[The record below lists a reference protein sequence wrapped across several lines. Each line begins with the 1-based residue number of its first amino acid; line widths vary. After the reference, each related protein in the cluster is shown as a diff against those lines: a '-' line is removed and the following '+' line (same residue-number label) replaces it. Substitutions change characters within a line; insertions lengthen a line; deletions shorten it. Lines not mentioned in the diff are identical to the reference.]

1 MAHCMEIRRCR
12 TPAQKPSAA
21 HTVEL
26 WENVRHTAGFGRG
39 VVRIS
44 EIPARAAG
52 QLGMLPLV
60 EDEPT
65 ARSDTVQR
73 VVQPPNV
80 IGALDRGTEGTSLVT
95 RQRGEQVP
103 RLISRDV
110 SAARGRSTGKIS
122 SSCSIAL

>member
-44 EIPARAAG
+44 QIPAVAAG
-52 QLGMLPLV
+52 QPAMLARV
-60 EDEPT
+60 DDEPT
-65 ARSDTVQR
+65 ASFEHRSERRPT
-73 VVQPPNV
+73 
-80 IGALDRGTEGTSLVT
+80 T
-95 RQRGEQVP
+95 
-103 RLISRDV
+103 
-110 SAARGRSTGKIS
+110 
-122 SSCSIAL
+122 